1 MISIKAVHSIFKMS
15 SEELFCIASKDHT
28 DQIKGLLKHL
38 YVDKQ
43 FSDVTL
49 VTDDQVVVPSH
60 KFILSANSE
69 VFKTILESPSNANK
83 ITFLDKSQKIQKI
96 DNKTI
101 FLRGINHN
109 ILEPVLKFCY
119 MGLVDVDQEKVMEF
133 FAAASDLKISE
144 FTEFSQPPDPSGTTV
159 SSSEMVFVAGGKENE
174 DKQQEARE
182 ETNINDEDEIQV
194 MKTVQED
201 ILDMDAPANK
211 EIIDQFIKN
220 EDETKDLTRE
230 MKNIA
235 SRVREQ
241 RLEREEK
248 KEIKREIMAELFP
261 CSECDIVCSH
271 LGNLKRHMKSKHEGI
286 RYSCD
291 YIGCDYKAT
300 QKPDIKRHK
309 EFKHNGVRYEC
320 DRCNYKACTTGSL
333 KLHVDAIHEGIKYPC
348 KFCDHQS
355 TTEGSLYLHIES
367 KHKDL
372 KRTMFK
378 CEFCEFE
385 SHSKYILKNHKK
397 KFHTYFTN
405 QLEFK

>member
-1 MISIKAVHSIFKMS
+1 MS

-38 YVDKQ
+38 YTDKK

-69 VFKTILESPSNANK
+69 VFKTILESPSNENK
-83 ITFLDKSQKIQKI
+83 TTFLDKSQKIQKI

-119 MGLVDVDQEKVMEF
+119 TGLVDVDQEKVMEF
-133 FAAASDLKISE
+133 VAAASDLKISE
-144 FTEFSQPPDPSGTTV
+144 FTELSQPPDPNGTNTKN
-159 SSSEMVFVAGGKENE
+159 SEMVFVAAGEENE
-174 DKQQEARE
+174 DKQQETRKEANE
-182 ETNINDEDEIQV
+182 NGDDIQV

-211 EIIDQFIKN
+211 EIIEQFIKKE
-220 EDETKDLTRE
+220 EDETKDLTKE
-230 MKNIA
+230 MKEIA
-235 SRVREQ
+235 AKVREQ
-241 RLEREEK
+241 RSEREEK
-248 KEIKREIMAELFP
+248 IESKIEIMAELFP

-291 YIGCDYKAT
+291 YQGCDYKAT
-300 QKPDIKRHK
+300 QKPDI
-309 EFKHNGVRYEC
+309 
-320 DRCNYKACTTGSL
+320 
-333 KLHVDAIHEGIKYPC
+333 IKYPC